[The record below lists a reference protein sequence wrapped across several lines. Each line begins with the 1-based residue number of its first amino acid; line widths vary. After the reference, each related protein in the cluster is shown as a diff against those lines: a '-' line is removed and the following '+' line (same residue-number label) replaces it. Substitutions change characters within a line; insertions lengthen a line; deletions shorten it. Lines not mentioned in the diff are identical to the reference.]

1 MMGTRPAEDSQVI
14 RIQRI
19 TMDHPLYAQEV
30 ALRTA
35 VLLKPIGYT
44 IEDYYNMAPGREE
57 KCEHFVAVI
66 DHPTGDTVVG
76 AATLF
81 PPQSDSEESAGKVQ
95 QVCVDKQRQGEGIG
109 KNLMI
114 AIEVRAFTELALPGL
129 YCHAQLS
136 AMPFYEKLGW
146 EIGSD
151 IFQEAGID
159 HKRMQIVTPQ
169 P

>member
-1 MMGTRPAEDSQVI
+1 
-14 RIQRI
+14 
-19 TMDHPLYAQEV
+19 MDHPLYEQEV

-35 VLLKPIGYT
+35 VLLKPLDMS

-57 KCEHFVAVI
+57 KCEHFVALI
-66 DHPTGDTVVG
+66 DHPTGDKVIG
-76 AATLF
+76 AATLY
-81 PPQSDSEESAGKVQ
+81 PPQPDSDETSGKVQ
-95 QVCVDKQRQGEGIG
+95 QMCVDPQRQGEGIG
-109 KNLMI
+109 TKLMI

-146 EIGSD
+146 EVGSD

-169 P
+169 PSETLGN